1 MCEKNWN
8 CFHFISL
15 IPNDIELLFM
25 FINWVFT
32 FLLWT
37 LPSDHLSAGFSVYG
51 YWPSYKFVAN
61 NFFWTGTLFLL
72 FILKV
77 SRYTQK
83 YRVQIDLT
91 FKRKVW
97 IREKSESSFCCSRKT
112 ILQGR
117 DTGFKENTAKNVS
130 KSIKE
135 AHLLIHT
142 NVIFLNFV
150 LVVFVSFLKFIINL

>member
-1 MCEKNWN
+1 MFILICIAFTATLGYNQESYFFIFVNLMCEKNWN

-83 YRVQIDLT
+83 YRVQIPHRSITQLQQPSL
-91 FKRKVW
+91 FRHVYFLYFLSHPPHFFFSWSILRQIKVF
-97 IREKSESSFCCSRKT
+97 RFT
-112 ILQGR
+112 
-117 DTGFKENTAKNVS
+117 
-130 KSIKE
+130 
-135 AHLLIHT
+135 
-142 NVIFLNFV
+142 
-150 LVVFVSFLKFIINL
+150 LKLY